1 MKDSKSS
8 LLLYLLYKYFFS
20 FMIVITILST
30 AKEFIQNKISFDTID
45 NRDFHITISFL
56 ILLFVLQIIAYRY
69 IHRAIINKDLIRL
82 NNGIIITWDNIQ
94 YINRLHDI
102 YILKTKDKKRI
113 YLFPSEKQAIPIL
126 GIKIEHTDMDQ
137 LIDLKTI
144 K

>member
-1 MKDSKSS
+1 
-8 LLLYLLYKYFFS
+8 
-20 FMIVITILST
+20 
-30 AKEFIQNKISFDTID
+30 
-45 NRDFHITISFL
+45 L

>member
-1 MKDSKSS
+1 MKESKSS

-20 FMIVITILST
+20 FMMVITIIST
-30 AKEFIQNKISFDTID
+30 AKEFMQNKISFNTID
-45 NRDFHITISFL
+45 KQDFHITISFL
-56 ILLFVLQIIAYRY
+56 IILFVLQIIAYRY
-69 IHRAIINKDLIRL
+69 MHRAIINKDLIRFS
-82 NNGIIITWDNIQ
+82 NGLIITWDNIQ

-126 GIKIEHTDMDQ
+126 GIKIEYTDMDQ
-137 LIDLKTI
+137 IIDLKTS